1 MALRAVAG
9 GDCAAQGLPGA
20 GGGRAARSDWGA
32 GAVPARLR
40 EGGSV
45 FNYFEKSFRIL
56 LILKIQIKNVGS
68 GSLRDGDLRSTLII
82 ISCITIFSSFNYC
95 HLLPNKNYK

>member
-1 MALRAVAG
+1 MQKMGGAAG
-9 GDCAAQGLPGA
+9 RRWEGSPRERPGRRGVRRLP
-20 GGGRAARSDWGA
+20 
-32 GAVPARLR
+32 

-68 GSLRDGDLRSTLII
+68 GSLWDGDLRSTLII
-82 ISCITIFSSFNYC
+82 VSCITIFSSFNYC